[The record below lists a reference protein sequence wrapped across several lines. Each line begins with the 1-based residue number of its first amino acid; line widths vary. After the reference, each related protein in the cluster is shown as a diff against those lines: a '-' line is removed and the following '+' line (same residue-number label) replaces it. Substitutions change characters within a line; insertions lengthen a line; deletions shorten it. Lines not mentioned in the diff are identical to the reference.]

1 MIKFINAAK
10 SVIDNKQALKEA
22 IIFATDTKEMFI
34 DVDEQRIKI
43 SDIITIATV
52 NNLNNIITPIT
63 GKTYFVEE
71 NNVFYR
77 HDGTKW
83 IATTNTQE
91 QYNLLL
97 SQVQQL
103 MEAYKKITES
113 IVIDYTILASD
124 WVNGKYTINNAA
136 FTPDCTI
143 SLSAPTLTDA
153 QYTALSEAKII
164 PDDSDFANN
173 NLILEATG
181 TVPTIDI
188 PITITVFI
196 DTNLYGIEDNL
207 TSTSTVN
214 PLSANMGRV
223 LNNRVGDLN
232 TLSTTDKTDTVAAI
246 NEIYTNVDAGKN
258 TLATAITNKGIATN
272 ATDTFDTMATNITN
286 LLSADTTV
294 QTLVAQVTT
303 TADEVLSGEMFIN
316 DLGQAEAGTM
326 PNNVAEQKTLTPGN
340 SYTIA
345 KGYHDGTGIV
355 TAPALK
361 DLTFGTA
368 DDYEI
373 LAGETAYVNG
383 VEVTGTMPNNTPEQ
397 KTLQPGESTTIALGY
412 HDGTGTVSVPTLATL
427 TPGTAEAT
435 EILTGETA
443 YVNGAKVTGTMPNN
457 TPEQKKLAP
466 GSSYTIAKGYH
477 DGTGKVTTDPL
488 STLTTATAEATEIL
502 TGETAYV
509 NGNKVTGTMPNNGN
523 INVTLN
529 AGESTTI
536 AKGYHNGSGTVK
548 VNSLASM
555 TPGTADATEIL
566 SGETAYVNGNKVT
579 GTMPNNT
586 AEQKTLNPGNSYTIA
601 KGYHD
606 GTGTVSVPTL
616 ATLTPGTAEAK
627 EILTGETAYVNGT
640 KVTGT
645 MPNNAAEQKTLQPGE
660 TYSIA
665 KGYHDGTGNV
675 SVSSLETLTSGTATA
690 DSILAGKTAYVNGNK
705 VTGTMGSNT
714 IYMGSTVP
722 TNDAGEVGDIFLLI

>member
-43 SDIITIATV
+43 SDIITIDTV

-143 SLSAPTLTDA
+143 SLSAPTLTDV
-153 QYTALSEAKII
+153 QYTALGEAKII
-164 PDDSDFANN
+164 ADDSDFANN

-188 PITITVFI
+188 PITITVYI

-258 TLATAITNKGIATN
+258 TLATAITNKGIATD
-272 ATDTFDTMATNITN
+272 ATDTFDTMAANISN
-286 LLSADTTV
+286 ILAADTTV

-303 TADEVLSGEMFIN
+303 TANEVLSGEMFIN

-326 PNNVAEQKTLTPGN
+326 PNN
-340 SYTIA
+340 
-345 KGYHDGTGIV
+345 
-355 TAPALK
+355 
-361 DLTFGTA
+361 
-368 DDYEI
+368 
-373 LAGETAYVNG
+373 
-383 VEVTGTMPNNTPEQ
+383 
-397 KTLQPGESTTIALGY
+397 
-412 HDGTGTVSVPTLATL
+412 
-427 TPGTAEAT
+427 
-435 EILTGETA
+435 
-443 YVNGAKVTGTMPNN
+443 
-457 TPEQKKLAP
+457 
-466 GSSYTIAKGYH
+466 
-477 DGTGKVTTDPL
+477 
-488 STLTTATAEATEIL
+488 
-502 TGETAYV
+502 
-509 NGNKVTGTMPNNGN
+509 GN

-536 AKGYHNGSGTVK
+536 PEGYHNGSGTVS

-555 TPGTADATEIL
+555 TPGTA
-566 SGETAYVNGNKVT
+566 
-579 GTMPNNT
+579 
-586 AEQKTLNPGNSYTIA
+586 
-601 KGYHD
+601 
-606 GTGTVSVPTL
+606 
-616 ATLTPGTAEAK
+616 
-627 EILTGETAYVNGT
+627 
-640 KVTGT
+640 
-645 MPNNAAEQKTLQPGE
+645 
-660 TYSIA
+660 
-665 KGYHDGTGNV
+665 
-675 SVSSLETLTSGTATA
+675 TA
-690 DSILAGKTAYVNGNK
+690 DDIVAGKTAYINGTE

-722 TNDAGEVGDIFLLI
+722 TDDAGEVGDIFLLI

>member
-1 MIKFINAAK
+1 MIKFINEIK
-10 SVIDNKQALKEA
+10 SVIDSKQPLKEA
-22 IIFATDTKEMFI
+22 IIFATDTKELFI
-34 DVDEQRIKI
+34 DVNNQRIQI
-43 SDIITIATV
+43 NDVNTV
-52 NNLNNIITPIT
+52 STVTDLDNILAPLRN
-63 GKTYFVEE
+63 KLYFVEE
-71 NNVFYR
+71 NNLLYR
-77 HDGTKW
+77 YDGTDW
-83 IATTNTQE
+83 AAISTTQE

-97 SQVQQL
+97 AKVQQL
-103 MEAYKKITES
+103 LESYKKITES

-136 FTPDCTI
+136 FTSDSTI
-143 SLSAPTLTDA
+143 NLSAPTLTNA

-188 PITITVFI
+188 PITITVYI

-207 TSTSTVN
+207 TSTSTAN

-258 TLATAITNKGIATN
+258 TLATAITNKGIVTD

-326 PNNVAEQKTLTPGN
+326 PNNVAEQKTLN
-340 SYTIA
+340 
-345 KGYHDGTGIV
+345 
-355 TAPALK
+355 
-361 DLTFGTA
+361 
-368 DDYEI
+368 
-373 LAGETAYVNG
+373 
-383 VEVTGTMPNNTPEQ
+383 
-397 KTLQPGESTTIALGY
+397 
-412 HDGTGTVSVPTLATL
+412 
-427 TPGTAEAT
+427 
-435 EILTGETA
+435 
-443 YVNGAKVTGTMPNN
+443 
-457 TPEQKKLAP
+457 
-466 GSSYTIAKGYH
+466 
-477 DGTGKVTTDPL
+477 
-488 STLTTATAEATEIL
+488 
-502 TGETAYV
+502 
-509 NGNKVTGTMPNNGN
+509 
-523 INVTLN
+523 
-529 AGESTTI
+529 
-536 AKGYHNGSGTVK
+536 
-548 VNSLASM
+548 
-555 TPGTADATEIL
+555 
-566 SGETAYVNGNKVT
+566 
-579 GTMPNNT
+579 
-586 AEQKTLNPGNSYTIA
+586 
-601 KGYHD
+601 
-606 GTGTVSVPTL
+606 
-616 ATLTPGTAEAK
+616 
-627 EILTGETAYVNGT
+627 
-640 KVTGT
+640 
-645 MPNNAAEQKTLQPGE
+645 PGE

-665 KGYHDGTGNV
+665 EGYHDGTGNV